1 MLKSLLEYV
10 NYISAESFLMYLL
23 KSLAKEEPQNNVIY
37 YAPNLLLL
45 SCNIIEIWRIIV
57 SKYALLGRLT
67 DKIER
72 ILIDITSVY
81 IQDIEDEMQ
90 LRALAFEKDFEN
102 RDSLDLLSQYN
113 INKIMNNKN
122 MEQIALELWTSAFD
136 VKGHI

>member
-1 MLKSLLEYV
+1 M
-10 NYISAESFLMYLL
+10 
-23 KSLAKEEPQNNVIY
+23 
-37 YAPNLLLL
+37 
-45 SCNIIEIWRIIV
+45 
-57 SKYALLGRLT
+57 LGRLT

-136 VKGHI
+136 VKGHILSTSSVFHI